1 MWKSLQT
8 GKKGKEIVFI
18 FQTFFPH
25 EFIYTLFLT
34 INFFK
39 QFFWFYINPYR
50 HDLGKKKRLAMLGT
64 SRINLFASVVKGQLI
79 PALYSTHRQTSQ
91 FFLR

>member
-39 QFFWFYINPYR
+39 QICWFYINPYR
-50 HDLGKKKRLAMLGT
+50 PYLGKKGRLAMLGR
-64 SRINLFASVVKGQLI
+64 SRVNLFAWVVKD
-79 PALYSTHRQTSQ
+79 
-91 FFLR
+91 